1 MLNIE
6 LSKLNTW
13 FKINKLSLNVK
24 KTNYMFFSQRRVIP
38 DCNIVIDQASIS
50 RVYCTKFLGVLI
62 DDKLSWKSHVALV
75 NSKLCKSLSVF
86 YKVGKILDKSS
97 LFLLYYA
104 LIFPYLMYCSEV
116 WGLAYKSTT
125 NCLTVTQNK
134 FVRVISHASKR
145 SVLLPI
151 YRGLNILPFDNI
163 VKLKVCYFMYKVA
176 KHAVPSSIQNR
187 FNLFVEPKRN
197 YRVFMVKYCRSA
209 AKSRSLSVYGPKLF
223 NSLPND
229 VKCSHSLFHYKR
241 QVKKFLLCT
250 L

>member
-1 MLNIE
+1 
-6 LSKLNTW
+6 
-13 FKINKLSLNVK
+13 
-24 KTNYMFFSQRRVIP
+24 
-38 DCNIVIDQASIS
+38 
-50 RVYCTKFLGVLI
+50 
-62 DDKLSWKSHVALV
+62 
-75 NSKLCKSLSVF
+75 
-86 YKVGKILDKSS
+86 
-97 LFLLYYA
+97 
-104 LIFPYLMYCSEV
+104 MYCSEV

-209 AKSRSLSVYGPKLF
+209 SKSRSLSVYGPKLF